1 MPPLPPRPLT
11 GVMFLLTNVRSALTA
26 KPRSSR
32 VALSLAHFKPTAGA
46 TLCLSAATASAPP
59 AKRVFSP
66 LDDELALLPGRL
78 TPRLLEELVHLAI
91 WMPFAQ
97 AAKQLKRSTR
107 VELSEP
113 TVRRQTLA
121 AGAAYVAVQTAQ
133 AEHILQACPPCPCAP
148 ECVVVS
154 ADGAMVPLRHGEWA
168 EVKTLVVGERDPAAP
183 AGDLHTLSY
192 FSRLSDAES
201 FGDAAVV
208 ETHRRGVA
216 AAGKVAGVVDGAV
229 WLQGFLDL
237 HCPDAVRIL
246 DFAHG
251 VEHVNLVGQ
260 AVFGVGTP
268 EASAW
273 LAGQRHTLKH
283 EGGAVMLTA
292 LHTLVE
298 AHPEVE
304 ACRAPLEYLAKRVQ
318 QLDYPAFAAAG
329 WPLGSGVVESANKV
343 VVEARLKGAGMR
355 WARKHVN
362 PMVALRTVVYSDRW
376 EEGWAEIM
384 QTLCEEQREEQRR
397 RRQRRVSR
405 MPQADGSCA
414 GEVVKQAE
422 PSVRPVVPSPLVG
435 DQPRGGAKASEPGR
449 PAADHPWR
457 RAWSKRRRAEQVAMA

>member
-1 MPPLPPRPLT
+1 M
-11 GVMFLLTNVRSALTA
+11 VVE
-26 KPRSSR
+26 
-32 VALSLAHFKPTAGA
+32 
-46 TLCLSAATASAPP
+46 TLCLNVATVSAPP
-59 AKRVFSP
+59 AKPAFFP

-121 AGAAYVAVQTAQ
+121 AGAAYVAVQSAQ
-133 AEHILQACPPCPCAP
+133 AEHILQTCPPCPCAP

-168 EVKTLVVGERDPAAP
+168 EVKTLVIGERDPAAP

-192 FSRLSDAES
+192 FSRLSDAAS

-216 AAGKVAGVVDGAV
+216 AADRVAGVVDGAE

-246 DFAHG
+246 DFPHG

-260 AVFGVGTP
+260 AVFGAGTP
-268 EASAW
+268 EASTW
-273 LAGQRHTLKH
+273 LATQRHTLKH
-283 EGGAVMLTA
+283 EGGAA
-292 LHTLVE
+292 LLSALRSLME
-298 AHPEVE
+298 AHPEAE
-304 ACRAPLEYLAKRVQ
+304 GCRVPMAYLSKRVKQ
-318 QLDYPAFAAAG
+318 MEYPLFQAAG

-343 VVEARLKGAGMR
+343 VVEGRLKGAGMR
-355 WARKHVN
+355 WARDNVN

-376 EEGWAEIM
+376 DEGWADIVRA
-384 QTLCEEQREEQRR
+384 LCEGEREGRTRR
-397 RRQRRVSR
+397 RRQRRSR
-405 MPQADGSCA
+405 RVCQEAASRVAAP
-414 GEVVKQAE
+414 VKQAE
-422 PSVRPVVPSPLVG
+422 PVPTEAPSQVAG
-435 DQPRGGAKASEPGR
+435 DQPRGATKATEPGR
-449 PAADHPWR
+449 PAAAHPWR
-457 RAWSKRRRAEQVAMA
+457 RAWSKRRQAEQVSTA